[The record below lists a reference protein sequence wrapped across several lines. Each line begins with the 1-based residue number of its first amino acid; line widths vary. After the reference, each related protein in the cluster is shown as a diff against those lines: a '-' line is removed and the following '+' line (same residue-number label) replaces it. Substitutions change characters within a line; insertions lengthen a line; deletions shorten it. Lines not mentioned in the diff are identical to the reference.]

1 MLDSALK
8 YQRAFSCFQLNDSHY
23 KYCPSKEE
31 WERAEKLCNFL
42 EPFYNITNL
51 MSGYTYPTSN
61 LYFTQV
67 WRIECLLNENMM
79 SDDFVIRDMCIKMKQ
94 KFDKYW
100 REYSTILALGAV
112 LDPRMK
118 FSFLRF
124 CFNKIDPLSC
134 EEKLAKIRSK
144 LYKLFGEYDKSK
156 VKKSCSS
163 SSEVETPP
171 YNQRPVGG
179 SNARASAARA
189 GGFKTSLGIDPA
201 TLSVSSIISLVK
213 YCL

>member
-1 MLDSALK
+1 
-8 YQRAFSCFQLNDSHY
+8 
-23 KYCPSKEE
+23 
-31 WERAEKLCNFL
+31 
-42 EPFYNITNL
+42 
-51 MSGYTYPTSN
+51 MSGSTYPTSN
-61 LYFTQV
+61 LHFTQV
-67 WRIECLLNENMM
+67 WRIKSLLNDNMI
-79 SDDFVIRDMCIKMKQ
+79 SEDFIIREMRIKMKQ

-100 REYSTILALGAV
+100 REYSTVLALGAV
-112 LDPRMK
+112 LDPQMK

-171 YNQRPVGG
+171 YNQRPVGE
-179 SNARASAARA
+179 SNARASVARA
-189 GGFKTSLGIDPA
+189 EGFKTSLGIDPA
-201 TLSVSSIISLVK
+201 TLSVSSTIALVR